1 MQRVLIIGGCG
12 RIGSNIA
19 KDILAHT
26 DAAVTIT
33 GRSPQQGLAVQQR
46 LGSRVEFHPL
56 DLGSPP
62 ELQAAVAQADLVV
75 HSAGPFHYRDAQV
88 LHTCIEQK
96 VNYTDVS
103 DERSFT
109 RKALA
114 LHPEAEAAGVTA
126 VINSGV
132 FPGISNS
139 MVRQGVEALDEAT
152 SIQLSY
158 IVAGS
163 GGAGVTVMR
172 TTFIGLQHPFDAWLD
187 GRWQSVKP
195 YTARETLE
203 FPAPYGRASV
213 YWYDMPEAITLQQTF
228 PVSSVITKFGVVPGF
243 YNHATRAMAHWLPPR
258 VLRHRQTVEFLAQ
271 VSHAMTDV
279 TDRFSGTGVAMRCDI
294 WGQQEGID
302 SHYVSTFAHD
312 SAAIATGL
320 GTGSIAELLLNGT
333 LRCPGVHPVEQA
345 LSTDLFA
352 AAMAARQ
359 LTIHQT
365 LQRGTA
371 DSQQSETLGPR

>member
-1 MQRVLIIGGCG
+1 MEQVLIIGGAG

-33 GRSPQQGLAVQQR
+33 GRNAQQGMVVQQH
-46 LGSRVEFHPL
+46 LGSRVQFQPL
-56 DLGSPP
+56 DISNQL
-62 ELQAAVAQADLVV
+62 ELRSAVAQADLVV
-75 HSAGPFHYRDAQV
+75 HSAGPFHYRDGQV
-88 LHTCIEQK
+88 LRTCIEQG

-109 RKALA
+109 RRALA

-126 VINSGV
+126 VINTGV

-139 MVRQGVEALDEAT
+139 MVRQGVEVLDKAT

-172 TTFIGLQHPFDAWLD
+172 TTFIGLQHPFEAWLD

-203 FPAPYGRASV
+203 FPAPYGKASV

-228 PVSSVITKFGVVPGF
+228 PVNSVITKFGVVPGF
-243 YNHATRAMAHWLPPR
+243 YNHATRAMAHWLPPK

-279 TDRFSGTGVAMRCDI
+279 TDRFSGTGVAIRCDI
-294 WGQQEGID
+294 KGQQGGLD
-302 SHYVSTFAHD
+302 THCVSTFAHD

-320 GTGSIAELLLNGT
+320 GTGSIVELLLNGT
-333 LRCPGVHPVEQA
+333 LQCPGVRPVEQA

-352 AAMAARQ
+352 TTMAARQ
-359 LTIHQT
+359 LTVHQT
-365 LQRGTA
+365 FQGVKA
-371 DSQQSETLGPR
+371 DSQ

>member
-1 MQRVLIIGGCG
+1 MQRVLIIGGAG
-12 RIGSNIA
+12 RIGSSIA
-19 KDILAHT
+19 QDILAHT

-33 GRSPQQGLAVQQR
+33 GRNAQQGMATQNR
-46 LGSRVEFHPL
+46 LGPRVQFQLL
-56 DLGSPP
+56 DLSHRS
-62 ELQAAVAQADLVV
+62 EVQAAVARADLVV
-75 HSAGPFHYRDAQV
+75 HSAGPFHYRDADV
-88 LHTCIEQK
+88 LRACIEQR

-114 LHPEAEAAGVTA
+114 LNSEAEAAGVTA
-126 VINSGV
+126 VINTGV

-172 TTFIGLQHPFDAWLD
+172 TTFIGLQHPFEAWLD
-187 GRWQSVKP
+187 GKWQSIKP
-195 YTARETLE
+195 YTAREALE
-203 FPAPYGRASV
+203 FPAPYGRAHV

-228 PVSSVITKFGVVPGF
+228 PVHSVITKFGVVPGF
-243 YNHATRAMAHWLPPR
+243 YNHATRAMAHWLPPK

-271 VSHAMTDV
+271 VSHGMTAV
-279 TDRFSGTGVAMRCDI
+279 TDRFSGTGVAIRCDI
-294 WGQQEGID
+294 QGQQGGMD
-302 SHYVSTFAHD
+302 THYVSTFAHE
-312 SAAIATGL
+312 SAAIATGM
-320 GTGSIAELLLNGT
+320 GTGSIAELMLTGRLK
-333 LRCPGVHPVEQA
+333 RPGVYPVEQA
-345 LSTDLFA
+345 LSTELFMPT
-352 AAMAARQ
+352 MAARQ

-365 LQRGTA
+365 LNRA
-371 DSQQSETLGPR
+371 AAIA